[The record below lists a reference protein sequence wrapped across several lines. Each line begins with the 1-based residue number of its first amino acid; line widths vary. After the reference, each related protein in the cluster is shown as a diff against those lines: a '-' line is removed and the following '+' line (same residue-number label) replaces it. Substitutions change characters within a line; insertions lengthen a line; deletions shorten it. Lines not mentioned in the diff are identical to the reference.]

1 MDYEQKYKEILE
13 MAREAF
19 YSPETPHVAKAWLLT
34 MFPALAESE
43 DEKIRKE
50 LIGIYSVGAKV
61 NAKTGDILDR
71 DIVAWLEKQDG
82 KNKVKSEIVK
92 DYIGEEN
99 VWNDARYFRPKH
111 LQRYQCY
118 DKYMGGVYCYVYDDI
133 SKYWCTQTTEE
144 HDPDGD
150 NHISDY
156 SDYRVTAW
164 RELPT
169 TPFYPSKDSI
179 EKQGKSALEA
189 IKEEQ
194 VDNANKVEPKFK
206 VCDCVI
212 SNDGTHTYLVK
223 ERKRGTYVMLDIGD
237 DEEFNIII
245 ETADRTGRLWT
256 IEDAKDGDV
265 LISQSGNPLIY
276 NGNYN
281 SLDIGAYCGIT
292 CDGKFK
298 VGVEKCNWTE
308 NIDIKP
314 STKEQRDLLF
324 AKMKET
330 GYEWDSKKKELKII
344 EQKSSDK
351 VKPKFHPGD
360 WVIDNFG
367 NTYQIKTATEIES
380 EHIFGYTIVG
390 GGYFNDNNDVR
401 LWTIKDAKDGDVLVD
416 KDNNIGLYLE
426 EKDDLYWHSC
436 IYLGCDDRL
445 RGFSIGGYHNH
456 KNTKPATKEQC
467 ELLFAKIKEMGY
479 EWDGEKKE
487 LKKIKSKTL
496 DSDKVIKW
504 LEDMLQASVGA
515 RVFPRQ
521 RLIDKFKKD
530 FGL

>member
-1 MDYEQKYKEILE
+1 MKDYKKILE
-13 MAREAF
+13 GVVNIINTAEKSDIGF
-19 YSPETPHVAKAWLLT
+19 TNICTYISEKCPELK
-34 MFPALAESE
+34 ESE

-50 LIGIYSVGAKV
+50 LMDFIYVTCFPVKDLKKKERFLDWLDAQNKKKTDPRYKYLEDLIAADDIHQMSMNDEMVKEAKDKAIAALSKIGVCELLGFEKQCEQNDSCWSKDDQKMLEHIISDLQEFMSCETDKELISDYK
-61 NAKTGDILDR
+61 KEI
-71 DIVAWLEKQDG
+71 AWLEKQDG

-324 AKMKET
+324 AKMKE
-330 GYEWDSKKKELKII
+330 
-344 EQKSSDK
+344 
-351 VKPKFHPGD
+351 
-360 WVIDNFG
+360 
-367 NTYQIKTATEIES
+367 
-380 EHIFGYTIVG
+380 
-390 GGYFNDNNDVR
+390 
-401 LWTIKDAKDGDVLVD
+401 
-416 KDNNIGLYLE
+416 
-426 EKDDLYWHSC
+426 
-436 IYLGCDDRL
+436 
-445 RGFSIGGYHNH
+445 
-456 KNTKPATKEQC
+456 
-467 ELLFAKIKEMGY
+467 MGY